1 VQRKVC
7 TDDGVALVEEMV
19 ECPVTTL
26 QEEWRSAN
34 CCKEDVVFETTKRE
48 IDYCVRVPKTH
59 KQVCAEETEY
69 KLVPVEKTRKVLVCV
84 PEIVE
89 VPEQVTVCRMVPQV
103 KQCCPTCCG
112 KK

>member
-1 VQRKVC
+1 
-7 TDDGVALVEEMV
+7 
-19 ECPVTTL
+19 VTTL